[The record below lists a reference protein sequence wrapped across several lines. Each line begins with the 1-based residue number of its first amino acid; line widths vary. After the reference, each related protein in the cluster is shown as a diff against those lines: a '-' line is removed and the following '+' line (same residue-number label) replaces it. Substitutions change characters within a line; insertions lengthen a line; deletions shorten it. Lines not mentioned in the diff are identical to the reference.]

1 MAFVRRWKGTGV
13 FLGTELRMTLHDP
26 LAIASS
32 ALVEGILLVFVWVLA
47 RDLLPF
53 ALLGS
58 LVYSLFLIG
67 QYVLSEAAY
76 IRIDHRLN
84 EMYHASPLSPEA
96 YFLGMASGI
105 GIGYIPT
112 TLALFVLA
120 LVVVPMTAAG
130 FVAILGVLL
139 AVWTISASIAYTI
152 STLFKDMKAIWPW
165 ASLIANVLGVVP
177 PVFYPLDR
185 WPVEWRSLALV
196 LPTSGGAALA
206 EAAAGI
212 LPLAQDEVVLAA
224 TALGLEALVAFA
236 FTVWWSHRSAREA

>member
-26 LAIASS
+26 LAIVSS

-105 GIGYIPT
+105 GIGYLPT

-120 LVVVPMTAAG
+120 LLVVPMTAAG
-130 FVAILGVLL
+130 LIAILGVLL
-139 AVWTISASIAYTI
+139 AVWTISASVAYTI

-177 PVFYPLDR
+177 PVFYPLSL

-206 EAAAGI
+206 GAAAGI
-212 LPLAQDEVVLAA
+212 LPLAPDEVALAV
-224 TALGLEALVAFA
+224 TVLGLETLVAFTFA
-236 FTVWWSHRSAREA
+236 VWWSHRSAREA

>member
-1 MAFVRRWKGTGV
+1 MAFVRRWRGTGI

-84 EMYHASPLSPEA
+84 EMYNASPLSPEA

-105 GIGYIPT
+105 GIGYLPT
-112 TLALFVLA
+112 TLFLFAIALL
-120 LVVVPMTAAG
+120 VVPMTAG
-130 FVAILGVLL
+130 GLGAVLLVLL
-139 AVWTISASIAYTI
+139 AVWTISASVAYTI

-185 WPVEWRSLALV
+185 WPAEWRTVALV

-212 LPLAQDEVVLAA
+212 LPLTGGEVALAA
-224 TALGLEALVAFA
+224 TTLGLEAFVAFA
-236 FTVWWSHRSAREA
+236 VAVWWAHRAAREA

>member
-1 MAFVRRWKGTGV
+1 MAFIPRWRGTGV
-13 FLGTELRMTLHDP
+13 FLGTELRMVLHDP

-67 QYVLSEAAY
+67 QFILSEAAY

-96 YFLGMASGI
+96 YFLGMASGLAV
-105 GIGYIPT
+105 GFLPT
-112 TLALFVLA
+112 TLVLFALTLVL
-120 LVVVPMTAAG
+120 VPTSLAG
-130 FVAILGVLL
+130 LGAVLLVLL
-139 AVWTISASIAYTI
+139 AVWTISASMAYTI

-177 PVFYPLDR
+177 PVFYPLAL
-185 WPVEWRSLALV
+185 WPAEWRALALV
-196 LPTSGGAALA
+196 LPTSAGAALA
-206 EAAAGI
+206 GAAVGLQPLAAGE
-212 LPLAQDEVVLAA
+212 LLLAGA
-224 TALGLEALVAFA
+224 ALGLQAAGSFAFA
-236 FTVWWSHRSAREA
+236 TWWARRSAREA